1 MKIKY
6 IASLIIIGL
15 LTAVSSSKAQD
26 WTTLRLA
33 TEGAFPPFNFMS
45 TDGTAKGFDVDIGN
59 AVCKAAKIKCVWVI
73 QDWDGMIPALKAKK
87 FDAIIAQMSIT
98 KDRLKQ
104 IDFSNKYANTPSAF
118 IVPKDS
124 DIVQTSVKDLA
135 GKKIGTQV
143 STIQADFLEDVYKDS
158 SIKLYSKQD
167 EANLDLVNGR
177 LDAVI
182 ADKAALDD
190 FLKTKEGNNF
200 KFTGKEYSD
209 PKIFGIGAGIA
220 IRKGN
225 PNLKKLLNDA
235 LALIIANGTYKT
247 INDKYF
253 SFNIY
258 GE

>member
-1 MKIKY
+1 MKIR
-6 IASLIIIGL
+6 IIISLIIVGFLATIS
-15 LTAVSSSKAQD
+15 TARAQD
-26 WTTLRLA
+26 WTNLRIA

-45 TDGTAKGFDVDIGN
+45 ADGRAKGFDVDIGN
-59 AVCKAAKIKCVWVI
+59 AICKTAKIKCVWVI
-73 QDWDGMIPALKAKK
+73 QDWDGMIPALKSKK

-104 IDFSNKYANTPSAF
+104 VDFSNKYANTPSSF
-118 IVPKDS
+118 IVSKNS
-124 DIVQTSVKDLA
+124 DIVETSAKDLA
-135 GKKIGTQV
+135 GKRIGTQV
-143 STIQADFLEDVYKDS
+143 STIQADFIEDVYTNS
-158 SIKLYSKQD
+158 SIKLYSTQD
-167 EANLDLVNGR
+167 EANLDLINGR

-182 ADKAALDD
+182 ADKAALAD
-190 FLKTKEGNNF
+190 FLKSEKGSNF

-209 PKIFGIGAGIA
+209 PERFGIGAGIT

-225 PNLKKLLNDA
+225 PNLKKLLNEA
-235 LALIIANGTYKT
+235 IATIIADGTFKA